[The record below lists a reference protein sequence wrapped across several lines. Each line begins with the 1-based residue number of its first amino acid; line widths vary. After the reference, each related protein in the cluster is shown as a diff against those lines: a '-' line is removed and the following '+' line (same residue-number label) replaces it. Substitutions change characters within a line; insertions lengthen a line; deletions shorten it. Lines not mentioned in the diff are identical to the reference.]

1 MTVLSWTK
9 QRRKQDEVFRHAS
22 FGKILF
28 KFGHNSPFSVD
39 MPIIPPG
46 SGNVNRQIHI
56 FCKYDPLSID
66 KTVSIDYYIRVMLT
80 KQKEKLY
87 A

>member
-1 MTVLSWTK
+1 
-9 QRRKQDEVFRHAS
+9 
-22 FGKILF
+22 
-28 KFGHNSPFSVD
+28 